1 MRINISL
8 DIEVTPKELLDLES
22 KLKTNNF
29 DTDDIISHI
38 VDTIK
43 TNSDN

>member
-8 DIEVTPKELLDLES
+8 DIEVAPEELLDLES

-38 VDTIK
+38 VDAIK
-43 TNSDN
+43 NNSDN